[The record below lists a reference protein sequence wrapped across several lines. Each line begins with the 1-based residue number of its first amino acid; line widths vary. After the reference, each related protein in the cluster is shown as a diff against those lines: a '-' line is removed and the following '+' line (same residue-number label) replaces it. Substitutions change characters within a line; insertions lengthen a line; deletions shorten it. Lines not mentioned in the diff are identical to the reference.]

1 MTDPIRALAEYDG
14 WIFTSSGKF
23 ATKGRNG
30 TNRRLSDLHYDRWE
44 WLYPVY
50 LKLCKCC
57 GAEHREGMIKVQ
69 SAILLGDK
77 EMAGELMGKLIMEI
91 KKVRARN

>member
-1 MTDPIRALAEYDG
+1 MTTSHRAIAEFDG

-44 WLYPVY
+44 WLMPVFI
-50 LKLCKCC
+50 KLCHECRV
-57 GAEHREGMIKVQ
+57 EHREDMMKIH

-77 EMAGELMGKLIMEI
+77 EMAGELMGRLIIEI
-91 KKVRARN
+91 KKVRV